1 MLFQPGAVE
10 RRAAYR
16 FKTDAF
22 HPRRAGKDL
31 RLFKYRDHVG
41 VVQQVAL
48 GVAGEL
54 EAFCGSTSAEIAVS
68 SALSLS
74 SRKRWTLS
82 LEPPFAAARR
92 G

>member
-1 MLFQPGAVE
+1 VLFQPRAVE

-16 FKTDAF
+16 KIDAF
-22 HPRRAGKDL
+22 HPSRASKDL
-31 RLFKYRDHVG
+31 WLFKYRDHVG
-41 VVQQVAL
+41 VIQQAL
-48 GVAGEL
+48 GIAGKL
-54 EAFCGSTSAEIAVS
+54 EAFLRVDSAEIAVS

-74 SRKRWTLS
+74 SRKCCTLS